1 MSKSKYHRG
10 QMSHQGKQF
19 LNNIQE
25 NDVENVR
32 KMFMQRFGKLL
43 TDKTINKH
51 LNKRVGFTSR
61 DSKSRHL
68 TADIAKLSPTY
79 LTPERWRVNGDE
91 VSFYSKDK
99 EYTFPLK
106 SFGSEFIVLLR
117 REYLN
122 KLKEEMESLNAV

>member
-1 MSKSKYHRG
+1 
-10 QMSHQGKQF
+10 MSHQGEQF
-19 LNNIQE
+19 LNNVQE

-51 LNKRVGFTSR
+51 LSKRVGFTP
-61 DSKSRHL
+61 
-68 TADIAKLSPTY
+68 TVAKISPTY
-79 LTPERWRVNGDE
+79 LNPQRWTVNGGE